1 MAIYR
6 NVSLSFWEDNKIV
19 DDFTYKDK
27 YFLLYLLTNPH
38 TNLIG
43 CYEISVKQMSN
54 ELGLDKSEVEE
65 LLTRMEQVHQVI
77 FYAGETKEILIKNWH
92 KYNWTK
98 SEKLLKKVESLTK
111 YIKSKKLRSYMEE
124 ILKKYMV
131 SIGYPYTMDT
141 SVSVTVSDTDINNK
155 NNNNNNI
162 FNNIFS
168 TIEKNFGR
176 TIAPLEVDVIKSW
189 IADSISEELI
199 VYAIQISVCNNACS
213 VKYIDAI
220 LQTWKREKITTIVQA
235 KKEQENFKEKK
246 NKIENLPDWFDKDV
260 KKDLS
265 TESTKEL
272 EDLLEDFK

>member
-155 NNNNNNI
+155 NNNNNI

>member
-65 LLTRMEQVHQVI
+65 LLTRMEQVHKVI
-77 FYAGETKEILIKNWH
+77 LYAEETKEILIKNWH

-98 SEKLLKKVESLTK
+98 SEKLLKKVESLIQ
-111 YIKSKKLRSYMEE
+111 YIKSEKLRKELE
-124 ILKKYMV
+124 KILERYRV
-131 SIGYPYTMDT
+131 SIGYPYPRYT
-141 SVSVTVSDTDINNK
+141 SVSVSVSDSDLNINNLDNSTK
-155 NNNNNNI
+155 LNNLDNKEELI
-162 FNNIFS
+162 FSNIFS

-176 TIAPLEVDVIKSW
+176 TIAPLECDVIKSW
-189 IADSISEELI
+189 VGNNISEELI
-199 VYAIQISVCNNACS
+199 VYATQIAVCNNACS
-213 VKYIDAI
+213 IKYIDRI
-220 LQTWKREKITTIVQA
+220 LEGWQRKKITTLELA
-235 KKEQENFKEKK
+235 KKENEKFK
-246 NKIENLPDWFDKDV
+246 NKKESKTDEREKWEN
-260 KKDLS
+260 
-265 TESTKEL
+265 E
-272 EDLLEDFK
+272 

>member
-98 SEKLLKKVESLTK
+98 SEKLLKKVENLTK

-141 SVSVTVSDTDINNK
+141 SVSVSVTVSDTDI
-155 NNNNNNI
+155 NNNNNI

-189 IADSISEELI
+189 VDNNISEELI
-199 VYAIQISVCNNACS
+199 VYATQIAVCNNACS
-213 VKYIDAI
+213 VKYIDRI
-220 LQTWKREKITTIVQA
+220 LEDWQRKKITTLEQA
-235 KKEQENFKEKK
+235 KKANEKFK
-246 NKIENLPDWFDKDV
+246 NKKESKTDEREKWEN
-260 KKDLS
+260 
-265 TESTKEL
+265 E
-272 EDLLEDFK
+272 

>member
-6 NVSLSFWEDNKIV
+6 NVALSFWEDNKIV

-77 FYAGETKEILIKNWH
+77 FYAGETKEVLIKNWH

-111 YIKSKKLRSYMEE
+111 YIKSKKLRNYMEE

-141 SVSVTVSDTDINNK
+141 SVSVSVTVSDTDINNNINI
-155 NNNNNNI
+155 NNLDNSTKLNNLDNKEELI
-162 FNNIFS
+162 FSNIFS

-176 TIAPLEVDVIKSW
+176 TIAPLECDVIKSW
-189 IADSISEELI
+189 VDNNISEELI
-199 VYAIQISVCNNACS
+199 VYATQIAVCNNACS
-213 VKYIDAI
+213 IKYVDTI
-220 LQTWKREKITTIVQA
+220 LYSWKRKNILTLEQA
-235 KKEQENFKEKK
+235 KKENDNFKNKK
-246 NKIENLPDWFDKDV
+246 EVKNDERKNWEN
-260 KKDLS
+260 
-265 TESTKEL
+265 E
-272 EDLLEDFK
+272 

>member
-77 FYAGETKEILIKNWH
+77 FYAGETKEVLIKNWH

-111 YIKSKKLRSYMEE
+111 YIKSKKLRNYMEE

-141 SVSVTVSDTDINNK
+141 SVSVSVTVSDTDINNNINI
-155 NNNNNNI
+155 NNLDNSTKLNNLDNKEELI
-162 FNNIFS
+162 FSNIFS

-176 TIAPLEVDVIKSW
+176 TIAPLECDVIKSW
-189 IADSISEELI
+189 VDNNISEELI
-199 VYAIQISVCNNACS
+199 VYAIQIAVCNNACS
-213 VKYIDAI
+213 IKYVDTI
-220 LQTWKREKITTIVQA
+220 LYSWKRKNILTLEQA
-235 KKEQENFKEKK
+235 KKENDNFKNKK
-246 NKIENLPDWFDKDV
+246 EVKNDERKNWEN
-260 KKDLS
+260 
-265 TESTKEL
+265 E
-272 EDLLEDFK
+272 

>member
-98 SEKLLKKVESLTK
+98 SEKLLKKVESLIQ
-111 YIKSKKLRSYMEE
+111 YIKSEKLRKELE
-124 ILKKYMV
+124 KILERYRV
-131 SIGYPYTMDT
+131 SIGYSYPRYT
-141 SVSVTVSDTDINNK
+141 SVSVSVSDSDLNI
-155 NNNNNNI
+155 NNNI
-162 FNNIFS
+162 KINNLDNSTKLNNLDNKEELIFSNIFS

-176 TIAPLEVDVIKSW
+176 TIAPLECDVIKSW
-189 IADSISEELI
+189 VDNNISEELI
-199 VYAIQISVCNNACS
+199 VYATQIAVCNNACS
-213 VKYIDAI
+213 IKYIDRI
-220 LQTWKREKITTIVQA
+220 LEGWQRKKITTLELA
-235 KKEQENFKEKK
+235 KKENEKFK
-246 NKIENLPDWFDKDV
+246 NKKESKTDEREKWEN
-260 KKDLS
+260 
-265 TESTKEL
+265 E
-272 EDLLEDFK
+272 

>member
-111 YIKSKKLRSYMEE
+111 YIKSKKLRNYMEE

-141 SVSVTVSDTDINNK
+141 SVSVSVTVSDTNINNNN

-213 VKYIDAI
+213 IKYIDTIIQSWKKKNI
-220 LQTWKREKITTIVQA
+220 LTLEQA
-235 KKEQENFKEKK
+235 KKENDNFKNKK
-246 NKIENLPDWFDKDV
+246 EVKNDERKNWEN
-260 KKDLS
+260 
-265 TESTKEL
+265 E
-272 EDLLEDFK
+272 

>member
-6 NVSLSFWEDNKIV
+6 NVALSFWEDNKIV

-77 FYAGETKEILIKNWH
+77 FYAGETKEVLIKNWH

-111 YIKSKKLRSYMEE
+111 YIKSKKLRNYMEE

-141 SVSVTVSDTDINNK
+141 SVSVSVTVSDTDLNI
-155 NNNNNNI
+155 NNNI
-162 FNNIFS
+162 NINNLDNSTKLNNLDNKEELIFSNIFS

-176 TIAPLEVDVIKSW
+176 TIAPLEKDVIKTW
-189 IADSISEELI
+189 IDDNISEELI
-199 VYAIQISVCNNACS
+199 VYAIQIAVCNNACS
-213 VKYIDAI
+213 IKYVDTI
-220 LQTWKREKITTIVQA
+220 LYSWKRKNILTLEQA
-235 KKEQENFKEKK
+235 KKENDNFKNKK
-246 NKIENLPDWFDKDV
+246 EVKNDERKNWEN
-260 KKDLS
+260 
-265 TESTKEL
+265 E
-272 EDLLEDFK
+272 

>member
-141 SVSVTVSDTDINNK
+141 SVSVSVSDPDLNI
-155 NNNNNNI
+155 NNNI
-162 FNNIFS
+162 NISNLDNSTKLNNLDNKEKLIFSNIFS

-176 TIAPLEVDVIKSW
+176 TIAPLECDVIKSW
-189 IADSISEELI
+189 VDNNISEELI
-199 VYAIQISVCNNACS
+199 VYATQIAVCNNACS
-213 VKYIDAI
+213 IKYIDRI
-220 LQTWKREKITTIVQA
+220 LEGWQRKKITTLELA
-235 KKEQENFKEKK
+235 KKENEKFK
-246 NKIENLPDWFDKDV
+246 NKKESKTDEREKWEN
-260 KKDLS
+260 
-265 TESTKEL
+265 E
-272 EDLLEDFK
+272 

>member
-141 SVSVTVSDTDINNK
+141 SVSVSVTVSDTDINNK
-155 NNNNNNI
+155 NNNNNI

-176 TIAPLEVDVIKSW
+176 TIAPLECDVIKSW
-189 IADSISEELI
+189 VDNNISEELI
-199 VYAIQISVCNNACS
+199 VYATQIAVCNNACS
-213 VKYIDAI
+213 IKYIDRI
-220 LQTWKREKITTIVQA
+220 LEGWQRKKITTLELA
-235 KKEQENFKEKK
+235 KKENEKFK
-246 NKIENLPDWFDKDV
+246 NKKESKTDEREKWEN
-260 KKDLS
+260 
-265 TESTKEL
+265 E
-272 EDLLEDFK
+272 

>member
-6 NVSLSFWEDNKIV
+6 NVALSFWEDNKIV

-77 FYAGETKEILIKNWH
+77 FYAGETKEVLIKNWH

-111 YIKSKKLRSYMEE
+111 YIKSKKLRNYMEE

-141 SVSVTVSDTDINNK
+141 SVSVSVSDSDLNI
-155 NNNNNNI
+155 NNNI
-162 FNNIFS
+162 NINNLDNSTKLNNLDNKEELIFSNIFS

-176 TIAPLEVDVIKSW
+176 TIAPLEKDVIKTW
-189 IADSISEELI
+189 IDDNISEELI
-199 VYAIQISVCNNACS
+199 VYAIQIAVCNNACS
-213 VKYIDAI
+213 IKYVDTI
-220 LQTWKREKITTIVQA
+220 LYSWKRKNILTLEQA
-235 KKEQENFKEKK
+235 KKENDNFKNKK
-246 NKIENLPDWFDKDV
+246 EVKNDERKNWEN
-260 KKDLS
+260 
-265 TESTKEL
+265 E
-272 EDLLEDFK
+272 

>member
-141 SVSVTVSDTDINNK
+141 SVSVSVSDPDLNI
-155 NNNNNNI
+155 NNNI
-162 FNNIFS
+162 NINNLDNSTKLNNLDNKEELIFSNIFS

-176 TIAPLEVDVIKSW
+176 TIAPLECDVIKSW
-189 IADSISEELI
+189 VDNNISEELI
-199 VYAIQISVCNNACS
+199 VYATQIAVCNNACS
-213 VKYIDAI
+213 VKYIDRI
-220 LQTWKREKITTIVQA
+220 LEDWQRKKITTLEQA
-235 KKEQENFKEKK
+235 KKANEKFK
-246 NKIENLPDWFDKDV
+246 NK
-260 KKDLS
+260 
-265 TESTKEL
+265 KEL
-272 EDLLEDFK
+272 KTDEREKWENE

>member
-77 FYAGETKEILIKNWH
+77 FYAGETKEVLIKNWH

-111 YIKSKKLRSYMEE
+111 YIKSKKLRNYMEE

-141 SVSVTVSDTDINNK
+141 SVSVSVTVSDTVSDTDINN
-155 NNNNNNI
+155 NNKNNNI

-176 TIAPLEVDVIKSW
+176 TIAPLEKDVIKTW
-189 IADSISEELI
+189 IDDNISEELI
-199 VYAIQISVCNNACS
+199 VYAIQIAVCNNVCS
-213 VKYIDAI
+213 IKYVDTI
-220 LQTWKREKITTIVQA
+220 LYSWKRKNILTLEQA
-235 KKEQENFKEKK
+235 KKENDNFKNKK
-246 NKIENLPDWFDKDV
+246 EVKNDERKNWEN
-260 KKDLS
+260 
-265 TESTKEL
+265 E
-272 EDLLEDFK
+272 

>member
-141 SVSVTVSDTDINNK
+141 SVSVSVSDPDLNI
-155 NNNNNNI
+155 NNNI
-162 FNNIFS
+162 NINNLDNSTKLNNLDNKEELIFSNIFS

-213 VKYIDAI
+213 IKYIDTIIQSWKKKNI
-220 LQTWKREKITTIVQA
+220 LTLEQA
-235 KKEQENFKEKK
+235 KKENDNFKNKK
-246 NKIENLPDWFDKDV
+246 EVKNDERKNWEN
-260 KKDLS
+260 
-265 TESTKEL
+265 E
-272 EDLLEDFK
+272 

>member
-141 SVSVTVSDTDINNK
+141 SVSVSVSDSDLNI
-155 NNNNNNI
+155 NNNI
-162 FNNIFS
+162 NINNLDNSTKLNNLDNKEELIFSNIFS

-176 TIAPLEVDVIKSW
+176 TIAPLECDVIKSW
-189 IADSISEELI
+189 VGNNISEELI
-199 VYAIQISVCNNACS
+199 VYATQIAVCNNACS
-213 VKYIDAI
+213 IKYIDRI
-220 LQTWKREKITTIVQA
+220 LEGWQRKKITTLELA
-235 KKEQENFKEKK
+235 KKENEKFK
-246 NKIENLPDWFDKDV
+246 NKKESKTDEREKWEN
-260 KKDLS
+260 
-265 TESTKEL
+265 E
-272 EDLLEDFK
+272 

>member
-141 SVSVTVSDTDINNK
+141 SVSVSVSDPDLNINNNINISNLDNSTK
-155 NNNNNNI
+155 LNNLDNKEKLI

-213 VKYIDAI
+213 IKYIDTIIQSWKKKNI
-220 LQTWKREKITTIVQA
+220 LTLEQA
-235 KKEQENFKEKK
+235 KKENDNFKNKKEVKNDEREKW
-246 NKIENLPDWFDKDV
+246 EN
-260 KKDLS
+260 
-265 TESTKEL
+265 E
-272 EDLLEDFK
+272 

>member
-6 NVSLSFWEDNKIV
+6 NVALSFWEDNKIV

-77 FYAGETKEILIKNWH
+77 FYAGETKEVLIKNWH

-111 YIKSKKLRSYMEE
+111 YIKSKKLRNYMEE

-141 SVSVTVSDTDINNK
+141 SVSVSVSVSDSDLNI
-155 NNNNNNI
+155 NNNI
-162 FNNIFS
+162 NINNLDNSTKLNNLDNKEELIFSNIFS

-176 TIAPLEVDVIKSW
+176 TIAPLEKDVIKTW
-189 IADSISEELI
+189 IDDNISEELI
-199 VYAIQISVCNNACS
+199 VYAIQIAVCNNACS
-213 VKYIDAI
+213 IKYVDTI
-220 LQTWKREKITTIVQA
+220 LYSWKRKNILTLEQA
-235 KKEQENFKEKK
+235 KKENDNFKNKK
-246 NKIENLPDWFDKDV
+246 EVKNDERKNWEN
-260 KKDLS
+260 
-265 TESTKEL
+265 E
-272 EDLLEDFK
+272 

>member
-141 SVSVTVSDTDINNK
+141 SVSVSVTVSDTDINNK
-155 NNNNNNI
+155 NKNNNNI

-213 VKYIDAI
+213 IKYIDTIIQSWKKKNI
-220 LQTWKREKITTIVQA
+220 LTLEQA
-235 KKEQENFKEKK
+235 KKENDNFKNKK
-246 NKIENLPDWFDKDV
+246 EVKNDERKNWEN
-260 KKDLS
+260 
-265 TESTKEL
+265 E
-272 EDLLEDFK
+272 

>member
-6 NVSLSFWEDNKIV
+6 NVALSFWEDNKIV

-77 FYAGETKEILIKNWH
+77 FYAGETKEVLIKNWH

-111 YIKSKKLRSYMEE
+111 YIKSKKLRNYMEE

-141 SVSVTVSDTDINNK
+141 SVSVSVTVSDTDINNNINI
-155 NNNNNNI
+155 NNLDNSTKLNNLDNKEELI
-162 FNNIFS
+162 FSNIFS

-176 TIAPLEVDVIKSW
+176 TIAPLECDVIKSW
-189 IADSISEELI
+189 VDNNISEELI
-199 VYAIQISVCNNACS
+199 VYAIQIAVCNNACS
-213 VKYIDAI
+213 IKYVDTI
-220 LQTWKREKITTIVQA
+220 LYSWKRKNILTLEQA
-235 KKEQENFKEKK
+235 KKENDNFKNKK
-246 NKIENLPDWFDKDV
+246 EVKNDERKNWEN
-260 KKDLS
+260 
-265 TESTKEL
+265 E
-272 EDLLEDFK
+272 